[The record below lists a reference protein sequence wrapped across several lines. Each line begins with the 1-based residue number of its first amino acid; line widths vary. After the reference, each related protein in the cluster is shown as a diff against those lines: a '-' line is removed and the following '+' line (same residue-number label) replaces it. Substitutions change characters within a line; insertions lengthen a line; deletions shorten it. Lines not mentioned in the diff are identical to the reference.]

1 MCLAGTWLWVSLVA
15 KFLRI
20 TPVCVPSTQLLPQE
34 LPAFTRGGV
43 GKGARGTS
51 LSFFEMEGDLVP
63 WRECGPIFPQLLGGL
78 GPLDNL
84 RLSLEVKSIA
94 RERKDGVGLN
104 MASTAATWW
113 RKEARRLLLQF
124 PEGGGRTLLG
134 LGAEAQVR
142 RVHTHRLP
150 RLPLASWPGTWAFTC
165 FGSEPP
171 QVLSDTS
178 PPEPSRM
185 PSEQISGQRWPVW
198 PSLY

>member
-20 TPVCVPSTQLLPQE
+20 TPVCIPSTQLLPQQ
-34 LPAFTRGGV
+34 LPHFTQGGV

-63 WRECGPIFPQLLGGL
+63 WRECGPIFPQLRGGL

-94 RERKDGVGLN
+94 RERRDGAGPN

-113 RKEARRLLLQF
+113 RKEARRLRLQF
-124 PEGGGRTLLG
+124 PEGGGKDTPWAGGRSTGKTCTHTLAAPSPTRILARNLG
-134 LGAEAQVR
+134 LHLLWIRASLGA
-142 RVHTHRLP
+142 
-150 RLPLASWPGTWAFTC
+150 
-165 FGSEPP
+165 
-171 QVLSDTS
+171 
-178 PPEPSRM
+178 
-185 PSEQISGQRWPVW
+185 I
-198 PSLY
+198 